1 MSTANFTLP
10 PMARRV
16 FDLLRQGLG
25 APLVVMMLLAMMV
38 VPLAP
43 PVLDALFTFNIAISL
58 MVLLAVVQVKR
69 PLDFT
74 IFPIVL
80 LVTTMLRLGLNVAS
94 TRVILMH
101 GQDGHAAAGN
111 VIASF
116 GEFVIGGNYAVG
128 IVVFAILTIINFVV
142 ITKGAGRVS
151 EVSARFILDA
161 MPGKQMAI
169 DADLNAGLITREEA
183 KARREE
189 VREESDFYGAMDG
202 ANKFIRG
209 DAIAAILIL
218 FINLLGGLAVGV
230 LMHGM
235 PVGEAAATYT
245 LLTIGDGLVSQL
257 PALLVSSAV
266 ALLVT
271 RASRSQDMGKS
282 MMGQVFGQHRALAV
296 AAAIMGLV
304 GLVPGM
310 PHFAFLSLAVILG
323 ALSWLFYR
331 RAGQA
336 GPAKKGAASSMATL
350 TDTTPG
356 EAPAGLLEQDP
367 RAPNPNAE
375 LTWDE
380 LRPIDPLGL
389 EVGYRLIPL
398 VDKAQGGELMA
409 RIKGVRRKLTQDL
422 GFLVP
427 PVHIRDNLELPPNA
441 YRLLVHGVPVASAD
455 IHPDRELALDPGGAL
470 GTIDGIPGKDPA
482 FGLDATWILP
492 SARANA
498 EAMGYTVVD
507 PATVVATHLSHLIAR
522 HAPELLG
529 HEEVQQLLATLAKSA
544 PKLVEDLTPKS
555 LPLPVVARVMQNLL
569 GERVPVRQLRK
580 IVEALVENAPH
591 TQDPAMLTAAVR
603 TSLGRFIV
611 QEIAGSTP
619 ELPVYTLNP
628 QLERV
633 LQDSTQGNGAALE
646 PGLAERLHQ
655 SLADCVAKQEARNEP
670 SVLLVPA
677 PVRPALARMVRHS
690 VPNLSVLAYNE
701 VPEDKR
707 LKLVGTIS

>member
-1 MSTANFTLP
+1 MSALALP
-10 PMARRV
+10 PAARRL
-16 FDLLRQGLG
+16 FDLLRHGLG
-25 APLVVMMLLAMMV
+25 APLIVLALLAMIV
-38 VPLAP
+38 VPLPA

-58 MVLLAVVQVKR
+58 MVLLAVVNVKR

-80 LVTTMLRLGLNVAS
+80 LMTTMLRLALNVAS
-94 TRVILMH
+94 TRVILMN
-101 GQDGHAAAGN
+101 GQGGHEAAGK
-111 VIASF
+111 VIAAF
-116 GEFVIGGNYAVG
+116 GQFVIGGDYAVG

-169 DADLNAGLITREEA
+169 DADLNAGLLTREEA

-189 VREESDFYGAMDG
+189 VREEADFYGAMDG

-218 FINLLGGLAVGV
+218 FINLVGGLAVGV
-230 LMHGM
+230 MVHGM

-257 PALLVSSAV
+257 PALLVSAAV
-266 ALLVT
+266 AMLVT
-271 RASRSQDMGKS
+271 RASRAQDMGKS
-282 MMGQVFGQHRALAV
+282 MVGQVFGQHRALAV
-296 AAAIMGLV
+296 AAGIMGLV

-310 PHFAFLSLAVILG
+310 PNLAFLTIAAILG
-323 ALSWLFYR
+323 GLAWLMYKR
-331 RAGQA
+331 QLDEKAEGAGHA
-336 GPAKKGAASSMATL
+336 GDARLLAGGNSGA
-350 TDTTPG
+350 
-356 EAPAGLLEQDP
+356 AGLLEHDNRP
-367 RAPNPNAE
+367 AANAE
-375 LTWDE
+375 LSWDE
-380 LRPIDPLGL
+380 LRPVDPLGL

-398 VDKAQGGELMA
+398 VDKNQNGELMA

-427 PVHIRDNLELPPNA
+427 PVHIRDNLELAPNA
-441 YRLLVHGVPVASAD
+441 YRLLVHGVPVASAE
-455 IHPDRELALDPGGAL
+455 IHPERELALDPGGAL
-470 GTIDGIPGKDPA
+470 GPIDGLSGKDPA

-492 SARANA
+492 SGRAQA
-498 EAMGYTVVD
+498 EALGYTVVD
-507 PATVVATHLSHLIAR
+507 PATVVATHLSHLIAE

-544 PKLVEDLTPKS
+544 PRLVEDLTPKS
-555 LPLPVVARVMQNLL
+555 LPLPVVARVLQNLL
-569 GERVPVRQLRK
+569 GERIALRQLRK
-580 IVEALVENAPH
+580 IVESLVENAPH
-591 TQDPAMLTAAVR
+591 SQDPALLTAAVR
-603 TSLGRFIV
+603 TALGRFIV
-611 QEIAGSTP
+611 QEIAGSAP

-633 LQDSTQGNGAALE
+633 LQESMQGNGAALE

-655 SLADCVAKQEARNEP
+655 SLADAVAKQEARNEP
-670 SVLLVPA
+670 AVLLVPT

-690 VPNLSVLAYNE
+690 VPQLSVLAYNE

-707 LKLVGTIS
+707 LKLIGSIN